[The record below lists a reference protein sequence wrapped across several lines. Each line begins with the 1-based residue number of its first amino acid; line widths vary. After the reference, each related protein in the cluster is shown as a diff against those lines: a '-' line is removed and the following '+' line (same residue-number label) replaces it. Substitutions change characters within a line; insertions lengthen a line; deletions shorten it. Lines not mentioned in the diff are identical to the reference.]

1 MFFCVI
7 FISNNYI
14 STSYNGCKL
23 VFHLVWTL
31 SSWYINSEYGTGR
44 RYPFFPLLFWIILW
58 DLSPRPKVGA
68 FPSMRTWFQMHV
80 KSTTYNLSLIPHPP
94 HPPKKKKILWLSWYP
109 SIFPP
114 CFFSCKT
121 CYINSTVLLVS
132 SLLFGLKQGTSIM

>member
-1 MFFCVI
+1 LFFCVI

-94 HPPKKKKILWLSWYP
+94 HPPKKKKNYCGWADILAYFLRAFLAAKHVILTAQYYL
-109 SIFPP
+109 
-114 CFFSCKT
+114 CFRFS
-121 CYINSTVLLVS
+121 LA
-132 SLLFGLKQGTSIM
+132 